1 MVSMLRLPGQ
11 HSNNEYGN
19 LSVFNLMRT
28 PYSAFQLLFLASILL
43 VLVIVIQVGAFTL
56 ALDKLG
62 LSPHSA
68 MLLLICTL
76 IGSAINLPLFTIT
89 AEEPSAETRQQLRGL
104 LFGRPLPFN
113 GKTVIAVNLGG
124 ALIPVSFS
132 VYLMSTN
139 QLPMI
144 RVVLAVIVVTAVCR
158 IFSRPVAG
166 LGIGIPVFVAPFTAA
181 LTAILLTPEQSA
193 PMAYI
198 CGTLGVLIG
207 ADLLRIP
214 DIRKLGAP
222 VASIGGAGTF
232 DGIFFTGIIA
242 VLLA

>member
-1 MVSMLRLPGQ
+1 
-11 HSNNEYGN
+11 
-19 LSVFNLMRT
+19 MR
-28 PYSAFQLLFLASILL
+28 PPFAASQFVFLALILI
-43 VLVIVIQVGAFTL
+43 VLAVVIQVGAFTI

-62 LSPHSA
+62 VSPHSA

-76 IGSAINLPLFTIT
+76 LGSAINLPLFTIT
-89 AEEPSAETRQQLRGL
+89 AEEPSAETKQMLHSL
-104 LFGRPLPFN
+104 LLNRPLPFN
-113 GKTVIAVNLGG
+113 GKTVIAVNAGG
-124 ALIPVSFS
+124 ALIPLSFS
-132 VYLMSTN
+132 IYLMSAN
-139 QLPMI
+139 ELPMN
-144 RVVLAVIVVTAVCR
+144 RVVLAIAIVAAVCR
-158 IFSRPVAG
+158 IASRPVAG

-181 LTAILLTPEQSA
+181 LTALLLTPEQSA

-207 ADLLRIP
+207 ADLLRLT

-232 DGIFFTGIIA
+232 DGIFFTGIVA